1 MGNKQD
7 IFDKMMPLPFLQIFE
22 PFYKKYKEVILYL
35 LFGGATFFINLWLFT
50 LLTHVMKMDALV
62 ANVIDWIICVLIQFS
77 TNRTWVFNNNVGST
91 TELIK
96 QIVSFFGW
104 RLLTLI
110 IEESILAV
118 FIVLM
123 NLNSFVVKLSAQ
135 VVVIVLNYVISK
147 WFVFRK

>member
-1 MGNKQD
+1 MH
-7 IFDKMMPLPFLQIFE
+7 LPILQIFE

-77 TNRTWVFNNNVGST
+77 TNRTWVFNNNVCST

-110 IEESILAV
+110 IEETILAV

-123 NLNSFVVKLSAQ
+123 NLNSFIVKLLAQ

-147 WFVFRK
+147 WLVFRK

>member
-1 MGNKQD
+1 MH
-7 IFDKMMPLPFLQIFE
+7 LPILQIFE

-77 TNRTWVFNNNVGST
+77 TNRTWVFNNNVCST

-110 IEESILAV
+110 IEETILAV

-147 WFVFRK
+147 WLVFRK

>member
-7 IFDKMMPLPFLQIFE
+7 IFDKMMHLPFLQIFE

-77 TNRTWVFNNNVGST
+77 TNRTWVFNNNVGNT

-110 IEESILAV
+110 IEETILAV

-123 NLNSFVVKLSAQ
+123 NLNSFIVKLLAQ

-147 WFVFRK
+147 WLVFRK

>member
-1 MGNKQD
+1 M
-7 IFDKMMPLPFLQIFE
+7 
-22 PFYKKYKEVILYL
+22 YKRQILYL
-35 LFGGATFFINLWLFT
+35 LFGGATFFINLWLFA

-77 TNRTWVFNNNVGST
+77 TNRTWVFNNNVGNT

-110 IEESILAV
+110 IEETILAV

-135 VVVIVLNYVISK
+135 VVVIILNYVISK
-147 WFVFRK
+147 WLVFRK

>member
-7 IFDKMMPLPFLQIFE
+7 IFDKIMHLPILQIFE

-77 TNRTWVFNNNVGST
+77 TNRTWVFNNNVCST

-110 IEESILAV
+110 IEETILAV

-123 NLNSFVVKLSAQ
+123 NLNSFIVKLLAQ

-147 WFVFRK
+147 WLVFRK